1 MKKLIGLDR
10 KQHKINQIWYPNI
23 RFDNLRV
30 LYQIGVSTSQVCAQP
45 ALDLTISSG
54 EDFNP
59 QPTRMQFQIKRV
71 RSYRI
76 SGFPRS
82 VLGFPI
88 SPVLAK
94 IWLDLTRFGRYSF
107 VSMEIWPRSG
117 RDLKGFGRVRVELT
131 GVWVDLG

>member
-23 RFDNLRV
+23 RFDNLHV
-30 LYQIGVSTSQVCAQP
+30 LYQIGVSTGRVCAQL

-59 QPTRMQFQIKRV
+59 QSTRMQFQIKRV
-71 RSYRI
+71 RLYRI
-76 SGFPRS
+76 SGFPI
-82 VLGFPI
+82 L
-88 SPVLAK
+88 PVLAK

-107 VSMEIWPRSG
+107 VSMEIWPRFG

>member
-10 KQHKINQIWYPNI
+10 KQHKINQIWYLII

-30 LYQIGVSTSQVCAQP
+30 LYQIGVSTGRVCAQP

-59 QPTRMQFQIKRV
+59 QLTRMQFQIKWV
-71 RSYRI
+71 RSYQI
-76 SGFPRS
+76 S
-82 VLGFPI
+82 GFPI

-107 VSMEIWPRSG
+107 VSMEIWLRFG

-131 GVWVDLG
+131 KFWVDLG